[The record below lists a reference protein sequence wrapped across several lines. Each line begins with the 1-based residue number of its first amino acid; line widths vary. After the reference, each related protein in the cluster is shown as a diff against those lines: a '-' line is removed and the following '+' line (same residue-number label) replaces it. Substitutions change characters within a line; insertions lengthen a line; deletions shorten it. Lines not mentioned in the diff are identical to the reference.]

1 MRTVKLTREMLKR
14 IVNEEAS
21 KFGDMTTTADAAKE
35 TEEVDAD
42 EYADSVGKQLDFV
55 KALKIEEA
63 RIIKRLAQIRER
75 KNLIVSKLRKKF

>member
-42 EYADSVGKQLDFV
+42 EQADSLEKQIDYMN
-55 KALKIEEA
+55 ALKIEEH
-63 RIIKRLAQIRER
+63 RLVVRLAKIKETKRS
-75 KNLIVSKLRKKF
+75 LLKKIAGK